1 MNKLEFD
8 RNQQLLTL
16 LIQQSRLQLD
26 IENIL
31 LQQKILVI
39 EQQEVL
45 IKEIRE
51 VNAKVD
57 FSPFSVLSSKF
68 DDVLTSIGPIGP
80 TVPTV
85 SPRSISSDYVDYSD
99 WLQIKWSKPYDAT
112 NKTFDK
118 TITRSFAVHPKL
130 LDLFKIAYRGRKTQV
145 TAINQAMLDYCMK
158 VPDASRI
165 VQRFLSSPDELHSVV
180 EFDSDVDE

>member
-68 DDVLTSIGPIGP
+68 DNVLTSIVP
-80 TVPTV
+80 TVP
-85 SPRSISSDYVDYSD
+85 PRSISSDYVDYSD
-99 WLQIKWSKPYDAT
+99 WLKIKWAQPYDDG
-112 NKTFDK
+112 NK
-118 TITRSFAVHPKL
+118 TITRSFSVNPKL
-130 LDLFKIAYRGRKTQV
+130 LNLFKIAYRGRKTQV
-145 TAINQAMLDYCMK
+145 TALNQAMLDYCMK
-158 VPDASRI
+158 DHDVSRMI
-165 VQRFLSSPDELHSVV
+165 QRFLSSPDELHSLV